1 MSFHTIREIIG
12 TAVIDQGFCRTLVA
26 GDRAALLAAY
36 DLLPAE
42 RQMLLDIQ
50 ADSLA
55 AFAQQVYERITMAQ
69 QGPTTIRSVQAGTSA
84 HHTSA
89 AHIKCRP
96 QI

>member
-12 TAVIDQGFCRTLVA
+12 TAVIDQGFCHALVA

-50 ADSLA
+50 ADGLA

-69 QGPTTIRSVQAGTSA
+69 QAPTLRSVQAGTSA